1 MQLFVDGRMLARY
14 CPQNQW
20 QIEDVLLRAN
30 SYFSG
35 WSNGTLMK
43 RALLNLLHT
52 FHNSTFSRWHQ
63 IRFWTL
69 DPLRKAE
76 NTRLFIIQRMIPGT
90 TFEKPF
96 RFFFVC
102 STNVT
107 TNNTHAYLLL
117 RKKALQWQ
125 TRILHLNGTILNKGL
140 MDKLKSLNT
149 LLSSIQTNSNW
160 TKDALIVEEAQSELL
175 QAQDTNEIISNGNL
189 PRKWFVEK
197 GIEIRT
203 LKRVKDLWHSN

>member
-1 MQLFVDGRMLARY
+1 MFFCV
-14 CPQNQW
+14 
-20 QIEDVLLRAN
+20 QIHIFRDDQMEH
-30 SYFSG
+30 
-35 WSNGTLMK
+35 WWNGH
-43 RALLNLLHT
+43 LLHT

-90 TFEKPF
+90 TVEKPF
-96 RFFFVC
+96 RFFVC

-125 TRILHLNGTILNKGL
+125 TRILHLNGTILNKRL

-175 QAQDTNEIISNGNL
+175 QAQQDTNEIISNGNL
-189 PRKWFVEK
+189 PSFYRWSETSAILLGCYSCSTENESSKEGPPFN
-197 GIEIRT
+197 
-203 LKRVKDLWHSN
+203 SF